1 MAAILSRAGRPRD
14 QTPAEREQWRMR
26 QAAFTAE
33 KLLDEVIQRRG
44 AALAEWEEIG
54 LRRLHPQSEDIHIYP
69 INERTEMM
77 VEQDL
82 WYQWHICTDPRDP
95 EVTLQLCERH
105 PDGSLHCIAIA
116 GDLYRLT
123 LEHVNGCVFRDINIL
138 VESLESIMAPRSYLY
153 YSCVDA
159 GGTDTAYSVPITG
172 WQNFL
177 AFRSEEDGVKQEIET
192 RLLYLALC
200 NTSYTGPVP
209 LERFRNIS
217 SGALKQMK
225 SEMLNGR
232 FYKRPE
238 IEDALLNTEEGAH
251 IELLRMS
258 PVLARRGSP
267 SNLDYYSI
275 RRRTAHWQEGVP
287 RGFSRQPAIDD
298 LELGASYSPR
308 SSIASSR
315 SSTRRAR
322 RSARLNALQG
332 NAYPPSG
339 LVRKLPHSVQQM
351 ISECFNSNSVENV
364 QSRNLGQALMRA
376 ARVSPRGGNVPRSW
390 PQMTDGGDITSPSQ
404 NTSATSRSSSRAT
417 TSPPGAEIT
426 AMEESLGNTSARSS
440 INRSELEAMGS
451 SNIYVD
457 DLSTMDVHE
466 STSTNNDRG
475 TQTIADFSLLSGIAH
490 LAVNSGSQNQ
500 FETSMNQDEST
511 DQLNV
516 GIIPAGAESP
526 TSDIEAEVSFPFE
539 DSITLWLASRH
550 NESQIVTINTSDSS
564 ANVSGLL
571 FAIIN
576 AEDRDEGGEGPVVG
590 VVEEANP
597 RDRASVVNM
606 SNTEGQPDPTLEEES
621 ESSFHTSCVTQEDEA
636 RFDKESSKED

>member
-1 MAAILSRAGRPRD
+1 
-14 QTPAEREQWRMR
+14 MR

-44 AALAEWEEIG
+44 AALVEWEEIN

-69 INERTEMM
+69 INERTEEM
-77 VEQDL
+77 VEKDH

-138 VESLESIMAPRSYLY
+138 VESLESIMAPRSFLY

-159 GGTDTAYSVPITG
+159 GGTDTAYSVPITA

-177 AFRSEEDGVKQEIET
+177 AFRSEEEGLKQEIET
-192 RLLYLALC
+192 RLLYIALC

-209 LERFRNIS
+209 LERFRNIT

-232 FYKRPE
+232 FYRRPD
-238 IEDALLNTEEGAH
+238 IEDALLNTEEGAQ

-298 LELGASYSPR
+298 LELGASYSPK
-308 SSIASSR
+308 SSVCPSR

-322 RSARLNALQG
+322 RSARLNAIQG
-332 NAYPPSG
+332 NPFPPSG
-339 LVRKLPHSVQQM
+339 LVRKLPQSVQHL
-351 ISECFNSNSVENV
+351 IAECFNSNSVENV
-364 QSRNLGQALMRA
+364 QSRNLGQALVNA
-376 ARVSPRGGNVPRSW
+376 AKISPRGGNVPRSW
-390 PQMTDGGDITSPSQ
+390 LQRTEEGGRSSPSQ
-404 NTSATSRSSSRAT
+404 NTSATSASSSRAT
-417 TSPPGAEIT
+417 TSPPGAEIS
-426 AMEESLGNTSARSS
+426 AMEESLVNTSARSS
-440 INRSELEAMGS
+440 VNRSELEAMGR

-457 DLSTMDVHE
+457 DLSTLMDVHE
-466 STSTNNDRG
+466 STATNNDRG

-490 LAVNSGSQNQ
+490 LAVNSGSQND
-500 FETSMNQDEST
+500 TSMEQQNESN